1 MHKVNQPGTSTRL
14 NLTYLT
20 ILINTW
26 KRAREETIQWSHFLF
41 FLITFYII
49 FNNYLGIDQIVID
62 KNDIIII
69 IYLYNNINILY
80 NLYF

>member
-1 MHKVNQPGTSTRL
+1 MKKGEGRNDSMIALP
-14 NLTYLT
+14 
-20 ILINTW
+20 
-26 KRAREETIQWSHFLF
+26 F

-49 FNNYLGIDQIVID
+49 FNNYLDINQIVID